1 MYKWCFG
8 SDVRFWN
15 MISCCLNAFKVKRSF
30 SSRVKVHELWE
41 FLHFRVPEVKKE
53 RAEPGGLTGEKLAD
67 EGLLLLERETEL
79 LAATER
85 DRASCCCW
93 GWRSSF
99 AAAEWDGVLAA
110 AAVGDRSFSLRAAGC
125 GDGRQR
131 DEGASHQPQPGP
143 ANCTD
148 TRRYC

>member
-1 MYKWCFG
+1 MYKWFFG

-41 FLHFRVPEVKKE
+41 FFCTSGFPVKKE
-53 RAEPGGLTGEKLAD
+53 RAEPRGLTGEKLAD

-85 DRASCCCW
+85 DRASCCYWERQSFLLLLRVTEFFRRCW
-93 GWRSSF
+93 VRRSSCCCCRRGPEF
-99 AAAEWDGVLAA
+99 LAESCWV
-110 AAVGDRSFSLRAAGC
+110 RR
-125 GDGRQR
+125 R
-131 DEGASHQPQPGP
+131 PP
-143 ANCTD
+143 
-148 TRRYC
+148 TRRGSESSAATGSG